1 MLKVLIEIEVW
12 MAEELNMNANK
23 AADAALYSLKFSHF

>member
-12 MAEELNMNANK
+12 MAEELNMDANK
-23 AADAALYSLKFSHF
+23 AADAALYS